1 MMKPH
6 YNETNKQT
14 NKPTKR
20 NLFYSYFMR
29 IPPKMSE
36 NTYFGHVLKLVEL

>member
-14 NKPTKR
+14 NKQTNQQK
-20 NLFYSYFMR
+20 
-29 IPPKMSE
+29 E
-36 NTYFGHVLKLVEL
+36 TYFIRISCVSPQKCQKIHILDMF